1 MNSIDSH
8 TYALTSGQ
16 SPKTEGHFG
25 AILAIYLLG
34 LLIGGLYV
42 GLVAPIRTVVQ
53 AGFGIDDSSGI
64 WMINI
69 YTLFYAALIPVIG
82 SLADRYGRKIV
93 YTTCVALFAAGS
105 ALCGISASVGGFGLL
120 LFGRV
125 VQAIGAGGMIP
136 VANAEIGTSFPLEK
150 RGMAL
155 GIAAAVVG
163 ISNVLGA
170 GVGSFIMGLVG
181 VQNWAVAF
189 YFALPFCVA
198 IIIAA
203 LVFLPNHTVETKG
216 SLDLAGSVVLVAFVL
231 ALLLGLKDIDFFDFA
246 NSASQPGAWIPL
258 AVAVLCLPA
267 FRAVERRAGNPVFH
281 MEYLHSRPIVI
292 TMAVSFFVGCV
303 IISMMLVPE
312 FAEFAMGDPVGS
324 GGYYMLA
331 IGLTS
336 IIGPPFAGRLIDH
349 IGPKPVLMGGLS
361 VMVAGYLFLAVY
373 AAANPSAVSLI
384 AGLAVVGAGMGFA
397 MGAPANYM
405 ILENTDPDDSNSA
418 IATITLVRQVGTSLA
433 PAILVGFISQGAG
446 MLGYQHMLLCVVA
459 FNAIALA
466 LMVLYHS
473 PEARG

>member
-1 MNSIDSH
+1 MNSNDMK
-8 TYALTSGQ
+8 TSIPETGQ
-16 SPKTEGHFG
+16 NSQANGHF
-25 AILAIYLLG
+25 AVILAIYLLG

-42 GLVAPIRTVVQ
+42 GMVAPIRTVVQ
-53 AGFGIDDSSGI
+53 AGFGIDDSAGI
-64 WMINI
+64 WMINV

-82 SLADRYGRKIV
+82 NLADRHGRKVV
-93 YTTCVALFAAGS
+93 YTTCVGLFALGS
-105 ALCGISASVGGFGLL
+105 ALCGISASAGGFGLL

-136 VANAEIGTSFPLEK
+136 VANAEMGTSFPLEK

-170 GVGSFIMGLVG
+170 GVGSFIVG
-181 VQNWAVAF
+181 IVGAQNWAVAF
-189 YFALPFCVA
+189 YIALPFCAAV
-198 IIIAA
+198 IIGA
-203 LVFLPNHTVETKG
+203 LIFLPNHTVETKG
-216 SLDLAGSVVLVAFVL
+216 HLDLAGSVVLVVFVL
-231 ALLLGLKDIDFFDFA
+231 ALLVGLKNIDFFDFA
-246 NSASQPGAWIPL
+246 GSIVQPL
-258 AVAVLCLPA
+258 AWVPLVVAVFCLPV
-267 FRAVERRAGNPVFH
+267 FRAVEHRASNPVFH

-336 IIGPPFAGRLIDH
+336 IIGPPLAGRLIDH
-349 IGPKPVLMGGLS
+349 VGPKPVLMGGLA
-361 VMVAGYLFLAVY
+361 VMVFGYLFLALF
-373 AAANPSAVSLI
+373 AAPHPSAVALI

-433 PAILVGFISQGAG
+433 PAILVGFISQEAG

-459 FNAIALA
+459 FNVIALA
-466 LMVLYHS
+466 LMAFYHS
-473 PEARG
+473 PERRG

>member
-8 TYALTSGQ
+8 TYAPTSGQ
-16 SPKTEGHFG
+16 SPKTDGHFG

-82 SLADRYGRKIV
+82 NLADRYGRKIV

-120 LFGRV
+120 LAGRV
-125 VQAIGAGGMIP
+125 VQAVGAGGMIP

-170 GVGSFIMGLVG
+170 GVGSFIVGLVG
-181 VQNWAVAF
+181 LQNWAIAF
-189 YFALPFCVA
+189 YIALPFCAV
-198 IIIAA
+198 IIIGA
-203 LVFLPNHTVETKG
+203 LVFLPNHTVETNG
-216 SLDLAGSVVLVAFVL
+216 RLDLAGSVVLVMFVL

-246 NSASQPGAWIPL
+246 GSISQPAAWIPL
-258 AVAVLCLPA
+258 VVAVLCLPV
-267 FRAVERRAGNPVFH
+267 FRAIEQRASNPVFH

-349 IGPKPVLMGGLS
+349 IGPKPVLMGGLA
-361 VMVAGYLFLAVY
+361 VMVAGYLFLALY
-373 AAANPSAVSLI
+373 AAPHPSAAALI
-384 AGLAVVGAGMGFA
+384 AGLAVVGVGMGFA

-405 ILENTDPDDSNSA
+405 ILENTDPNDSNSA

-433 PAILVGFISQGAG
+433 PAILVGFISQEAG

-459 FNAIALA
+459 FNVIALA
-466 LMVLYHS
+466 LMAFYHS
-473 PEARG
+473 PEPRR